1 MRGGTSYGARVERRS
16 PRRVAAPARA
26 RLRSAQEGL
35 RGGQTRAR
43 EAITLCSSRPLGRP
57 VFQGVGFGQVCVCVA
72 VWGIRASR
80 SVEGA

>member
-1 MRGGTSYGARVERRS
+1 MRGGTSYGARAERRS

-43 EAITLCSSRPLGRP
+43 EATTLCSSRPLGRP